1 MEPIEY
7 PRLPSKA
14 PLLSLVRATPQDMPL
29 ARDVLLFLAN
39 EATIPGGITRDQLMD
54 MQTGDFLAQPELL
67 DWLLPADGWFHPQST
82 APRLDLAQAQWLL
95 GRDEVGQCLYAQY
108 SKFLTVHGM
117 VVDHHGWVFS
127 SCLYGVGNTRPLCA
141 QLVSEPARG
150 ARALRFLKLTQFVG
164 YSTSGDTVGDLSY
177 AEGLH
182 NRLSNLWR
190 ASPHGRQLQPHAWG
204 AALDL

>member
-1 MEPIEY
+1 MGPIKI
-7 PRLPSKA
+7 PGRPSEA
-14 PLLSLVRATPQDMPL
+14 PLLSLLRATPQDMPL
-29 ARDVLLFLAN
+29 ARDVLLFLAD
-39 EATIPGGITRDQLMD
+39 EAKIPGGVTRDQLMD
-54 MQTGDFLAQPELL
+54 MQTSDFLAHPELL
-67 DWLLPADGWFHPQST
+67 DWLLPADGWFHPLST

-95 GRDEVGQCLYAQY
+95 GCDEVGQRLYAHY
-108 SKFLTVHGM
+108 SKFLTLHGM

-127 SCLYGVGNTRPLCA
+127 SCLYGGEDTRPLCA

-150 ARALRFLKLTQFVG
+150 ARALRFLKLTGFVG

-177 AEGLH
+177 AEGLR
-182 NRLSNLWR
+182 NRLSALWR